1 MGLGLTLTPALALPR
16 LLWLPLDSL
25 IVDPSSSLDSL
36 LQSRAQLVLPQVRA
50 RGRGGGRAR
59 VRARGRVRARVGA
72 RVRPLPLPLPLI

>member
-36 LQSRAQLVLPQVRA
+36 LQSRAQLVLLQDA
-50 RGRGGGRAR
+50 SGDGAGGGVLMA
-59 VRARGRVRARVGA
+59 
-72 RVRPLPLPLPLI
+72 LT